1 MEAILAEDKKR
12 SGARA
17 LAFSLQRKESM
28 HGASKEQGIWERDFR
43 CQSVRVCR
51 PVRMTSEWR
60 RLREQERVES
70 SSEERHEKSREVA
83 TPELEGLQV
92 WW

>member
-17 LAFSLQRKESM
+17 LASSLQRKESM
-28 HGASKEQGIWERDFR
+28 HGASEKQGIWERDFR

-51 PVRMTSEWR
+51 PARMT
-60 RLREQERVES
+60 LRVEKT
-70 SSEERHEKSREVA
+70 EGAGKSG
-83 TPELEGLQV
+83 ELQ
-92 WW
+92 